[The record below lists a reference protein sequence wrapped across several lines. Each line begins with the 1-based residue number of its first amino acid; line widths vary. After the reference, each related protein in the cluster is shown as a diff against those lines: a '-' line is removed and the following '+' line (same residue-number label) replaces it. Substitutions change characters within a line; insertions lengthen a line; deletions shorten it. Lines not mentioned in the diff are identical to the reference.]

1 MFLQNLCSVVS
12 TVCAAIRIACDVAH
26 IHAHILCS
34 SILPTAL
41 IYGDINVNKENTE
54 TAKTKKIH
62 FDRRI
67 REARVRIE
75 GERMC
80 TFILNSLK
88 PAALQL
94 DVDLRDT
101 MAPNLLRQM
110 DMLES
115 QMNRDKS
122 SPIILTTG
130 SSTIFSRLA
139 SGRHYQGKLDRM
151 ISDLFPS
158 LLEDYNQASQK
169 ATEREMMEYVI
180 QHDLVLNHQEYVNNI
195 DLDKEEERWIKKQ
208 QEWREKRIKAAYKC
222 LDRFYPLDSEQSTT
236 SEKQAILT
244 EEGLQS
250 GKLCEDSCIAYLTHE
265 RDLDEQCIVLQNV
278 YVNNRRGKNT
288 KYVPPKIL
296 KTPKDL
302 NGTGI
307 IWAENLDG
315 GGRHRLCSEFDAV
328 VVSKSNDSIESVY
341 EAKKTISPS
350 TIHDILSKKLGAVH
364 TLLDDLSAELVYG
377 DGEMTR
383 TIPFTSSVDST
394 RFTFGMFG
402 TELQRP
408 EHSADSIRSIAGSY
422 VVSSDVGEIIR
433 ALDNMSDDGMV
444 MVEVE
449 LTSALS
455 IVESLRSL
463 VEEVRMKRVDVV
475 LIIDKPIDFL

>member
-1 MFLQNLCSVVS
+1 MFLQNLCCVVS
-12 TVCAAIRIACDVAH
+12 AVCAVCQSDVCVLLSYAH
-26 IHAHILCS
+26 RY
-34 SILPTAL
+34 TAL

-80 TFILNSLK
+80 RFMLNSLK
-88 PAALQL
+88 PAALYL
-94 DVDLRDT
+94 DIDLRDT
-101 MAPNLLRQM
+101 MAPNLISQM
-110 DMLES
+110 NMIES

-139 SGRHYQGKLDRM
+139 SGRHYQGKLDLM
-151 ISDLFPS
+151 IGDLFPS
-158 LLEDYNQASQK
+158 LLGDYNQASQK

-180 QHDLVLNHQEYVNNI
+180 QHDLVHQQTNDNDI
-195 DLDKEEERWIKKQ
+195 DLDKDEEAWIKKQ
-208 QEWREKRIKAAYKC
+208 QEWREKRINAAYKC
-222 LDRFYPLDSEQSTT
+222 LDRFYPLDAEQSTS
-236 SEKQAILT
+236 SEKQTNLT

-250 GKLCEDSCIAYLTHE
+250 GKRCEDSCIAYLTYE
-265 RDLDEQCIVLQNV
+265 RDLVEQEQYTVLQNV
-278 YVNNRRGKNT
+278 YVNNRRGKET

-296 KTPKDL
+296 KTPKDM

-328 VVSKSNDSIESVY
+328 VVSSDSIESVF

-350 TIHDILSKKLGAVH
+350 TIHDILSKKLGAVN
-364 TLLDDLSAELVYG
+364 TLLEDPSAELVYG
-377 DGEMTR
+377 DGEITR
-383 TIPFTSSVDST
+383 TIPFTSTDST
-394 RFTFGMFG
+394 RFTFGMYG

-433 ALDNMSDDGMV
+433 ALDDMSDDGMV

-455 IVESLRSL
+455 IIESLRSL
-463 VEEVRMKRVDVV
+463 VKEVSVRRVDVV

>member
-1 MFLQNLCSVVS
+1 MPSIIICSY
-12 TVCAAIRIACDVAH
+12 
-26 IHAHILCS
+26 LCS
-34 SILPTAL
+34 SYIAL

-80 TFILNSLK
+80 NFCLNSLK

-151 ISDLFPS
+151 ISDLFPHLS
-158 LLEDYNQASQK
+158 EAYNQASQK

-180 QHDLVLNHQEYVNNI
+180 QHDLVLNQQTNDNDIE
-195 DLDKEEERWIKKQ
+195 LDEGEEAWIKKE
-208 QEWREKRIKAAYKC
+208 QEWREKRIKAANKC
-222 LDRFYPLDSEQSTT
+222 LDRFYSLDAEQTT
-236 SEKQAILT
+236 SSEKQANLT

-250 GKLCEDSCIAYLTHE
+250 GKRCEDSCIAYLTYE
-265 RDLDEQCIVLQNV
+265 RDDLDEQCIVLQNV
-278 YVNNRRGKNT
+278 YVNNRRGKET

-307 IWAENLDG
+307 IWADNLDG
-315 GGRHRLCSEFDAV
+315 GGRHRLCSEFDAI
-328 VVSKSNDSIESVY
+328 VVSNEEIESIW

-364 TLLDDLSAELVYG
+364 TLLDDSSAELVYG
-377 DGEMTR
+377 DGEITR

-463 VEEVRMKRVDVV
+463 VKEVRQSGVDVI

>member
-1 MFLQNLCSVVS
+1 ML
-12 TVCAAIRIACDVAH
+12 
-26 IHAHILCS
+26 ILY
-34 SILPTAL
+34 TAL

-80 TFILNSLK
+80 SFVMNSLK

-94 DVDLRDT
+94 DEDLRDT
-101 MAPNLLRQM
+101 MAPNLISHM
-110 DMLES
+110 DMIES
-115 QMNRDKS
+115 QMSRDKS

-139 SGRHYQGKLDRM
+139 SGRHYQGKLDLM
-151 ISDLFPS
+151 IGDLFPS
-158 LLEDYNQASQK
+158 LLGDYNQASQK

-180 QHDLVLNHQEYVNNI
+180 QHDLVLNQQTNDNDIE
-195 DLDKEEERWIKKQ
+195 LDKEEDIWMRKE
-208 QEWREKRIKAAYKC
+208 QEWREKRINAAYKC
-222 LDRFYPLDSEQSTT
+222 LDRFYPLDAEQSTT
-236 SEKQAILT
+236 SEKQTNLT

-265 RDLDEQCIVLQNV
+265 RDDLDKQQCIVLQNV

-296 KTPKDL
+296 KAPKDM

-307 IWAENLDG
+307 VWADNLDG
-315 GGRHRLCSEFDAV
+315 DGRHRLCSEFDAV
-328 VVSKSNDSIESVY
+328 VVLESSAIDSVW

-364 TLLDDLSAELVYG
+364 TLLDDQSAELVYG
-377 DGEMTR
+377 DGEITR
-383 TIPFTSSVDST
+383 TIPFTSTDST
-394 RFTFGMFG
+394 RFTFGMYG

-408 EHSADSIRSIAGSY
+408 DHSADSIRSIAGSY

-433 ALDNMSDDGMV
+433 ALDNMSGDGMV

-463 VEEVRMKRVDVV
+463 VKEVIMRRVDVI

>member
-1 MFLQNLCSVVS
+1 M
-12 TVCAAIRIACDVAH
+12 
-26 IHAHILCS
+26 
-34 SILPTAL
+34 
-41 IYGDINVNKENTE
+41 
-54 TAKTKKIH
+54 
-62 FDRRI
+62 
-67 REARVRIE
+67 
-75 GERMC
+75 
-80 TFILNSLK
+80 FILNSLK

-94 DVDLRDT
+94 DIDLRDT
-101 MAPNLLRQM
+101 MAPNLLSQM
-110 DMLES
+110 DMIES

-151 ISDLFPS
+151 IQDLFPS

-180 QHDLVLNHQEYVNNI
+180 QHDLVLNQQENENDIV
-195 DLDKEEERWIKKQ
+195 LDEGEELWIKKQ
-208 QEWREKRIKAAYKC
+208 QEWREKRINAAYKC
-222 LDRFYPLDSEQSTT
+222 LDRFYPLDAEQSTS
-236 SEKQAILT
+236 SEKQNNLT

-250 GKLCEDSCIAYLTHE
+250 GKRCEDSCISYLTHE
-265 RDLDEQCIVLQNV
+265 RDSLDEQCIVLQNV

-364 TLLDDLSAELVYG
+364 TLLDDSSAELVYG

-433 ALDNMSDDGMV
+433 ALDDMSDDGMV

-455 IVESLRSL
+455 IIESLRSL
-463 VEEVRMKRVDVV
+463 VKGVSMRRVDVV